1 MCRLALIDANRALVD
16 LGSNWQHGAPCT
28 IKKGALEMWV
38 ALAQFKLQRGDAAA
52 AGRALAALAASG
64 AVGIAWVCVRH
75 TQAQAELA
83 VTSEAKLGAPTAAT
97 LVATQSAHA
106 ALVERLVETL
116 REHPTQ
122 RAAFRDAN
130 R

>member
-1 MCRLALIDANRALVD
+1 
-16 LGSNWQHGAPCT
+16 
-28 IKKGALEMWV
+28 MWV
-38 ALAQFKLQRGDAAA
+38 ALAQFKLQRGNAAA
-52 AGRALAALAASG
+52 AGLALAALAASG
-64 AVGIAWVCVRH
+64 AVGIARVRARY

-83 VTSEAKLGAPTAAT
+83 VTSEAKLGALTAAT